1 MRLATTIALLVSA
14 SVLVLSLTA
23 CNPSVKS
30 TTPAIDVVLPILQT
44 EMVCPICG
52 EPVTELDEAAYFE
65 SYPVYCKGRDNARQ
79 FASLELKQR
88 ARLGADQVLP
98 QKGITNRT
106 CPLTG
111 EALDARAAA
120 VTYEGVVI
128 GFASAADANQFRSL
142 KAERKAKVIEQ
153 WKAEQAG

>member
-1 MRLATTIALLVSA
+1 MRLTATITLLASA
-14 SVLVLSLTA
+14 PVLVLGMTA
-23 CNPSVKS
+23 CNPAIKS
-30 TTPAIDVVLPILQT
+30 TIPAIDVVMPIIQT

-65 SYPVYCKGRDNARQ
+65 SYPVYCKGRENARQ

-98 QKGITNRT
+98 QKGINNRT

-142 KAERKAKVIEQ
+142 KEERKAKVIAQ